1 MIQVNSR
8 RHPSAALL
16 LRRLSTGIDQA
27 RSRTTH
33 DNQFKPRSA
42 LRDAGH
48 AVRNRPNSFVTPS
61 TASQTSFNAPWQQTA
76 RAEIPIASDA

>member
-1 MIQVNSR
+1 MIEVNSR

-48 AVRNRPNSFVTPS
+48 AVRNQPNSFVTPS
-61 TASQTSFNAPWQQTA
+61 TASQTSVQCTLATDRPRRNPH
-76 RAEIPIASDA
+76 SV